1 MTALVPIIARLLSA
15 ASAAAPQSGHGRPGP
30 VELDLSE
37 RAARASSVVPHSSLL
52 ALGAAL
58 ALIAG
63 AWWVWRRS
71 RPSDPAEAAFLA
83 ISRAL
88 RLSRAERHLVR
99 ELSAAHGRATPT
111 ALLLSEHALK
121 EAIQTAQGIED
132 SLRIDRLVRKLDEA
146 TGRLAA

>member
-1 MTALVPIIARLLSA
+1 MSVHAPAIAWVLSA
-15 ASAAAPQSGHGRPGP
+15 ASALAPQSRHGRPGR

-37 RAARASSVVPHSSLL
+37 RAAGSSSFVPPSSLL

-58 ALIAG
+58 ALFAG
-63 AWWVWRRS
+63 AWWVWSRS
-71 RPSDPAEAAFLA
+71 RPSDPGEAAFLA
-83 ISRAL
+83 ISRGL
-88 RLSRAERHLVR
+88 RLSRAERHLIR

-132 SLRIDRLVRKLDEA
+132 SQRIDRLVRKLDEA

>member
-1 MTALVPIIARLLSA
+1 VTVLVPILARLLGAGSA
-15 ASAAAPQSGHGRPGP
+15 LQLGGGRPGR
-30 VELDLSE
+30 VELELPE
-37 RAARASSVVPHSSLL
+37 RAGSWSVVPHTSLL
-52 ALGAAL
+52 ALGLAF

-63 AWWVWRRS
+63 AWWVWRCS

-83 ISRAL
+83 ISRGL
-88 RLSRAERHLVR
+88 RLSRAERHLIR

-121 EAIQTAQGIED
+121 EAVQTAQGIED